1 MTGPARGNRVKRAL
15 AGGEVAVVVAGHSAS
30 SDTADFVGR
39 LGFDGLWL
47 EGEHGAVT
55 WDRIGDLSRA
65 CELWDMAA
73 MYRVRTLEPSLVAR
87 ALTLGVHGIVVPQVS
102 TADEARRLVAAAK
115 FAPQGVRGVS
125 RGRRSYG
132 RPGFLDEENDQ
143 TVLVVQLE
151 DPGALRNAEEIA
163 AVPGIDV
170 VFVAP
175 NDLAQAMGHQ
185 GRPDHP
191 EVAGA
196 IDGALG
202 RIAATGAAA
211 PGTLCPADQ
220 VDRFTALGVRF
231 LYTSYD
237 AWITAGARDFRR
249 ALDDATARRDPRQG
263 DPGQGTA
270 PAPQGTARQDG
281 AA

>member
-1 MTGPARGNRVKRAL
+1 MTGPARGNRVRRAL
-15 AGGEVAVVVAGHSAS
+15 DGGEIAVVVAGHSAT
-30 SDTADFVGR
+30 SDTADFVGQ

-115 FAPQGVRGVS
+115 FAPQGARGVS

-132 RPGFLDEENDQ
+132 RPGFLDKENDE

-151 DPGALRNAEEIA
+151 DPDALRNAEEIA

-191 EVAGA
+191 EVADA
-196 IDGALG
+196 IDETLT
-202 RIAATGAAA
+202 RIAAAGTA

-220 VDRFTALGVRF
+220 IDRFTGLGARF

-249 ALDDATARRDPRQG
+249 ALDAATARRDPRQG
-263 DPGQGTA
+263 
-270 PAPQGTARQDG
+270 TARQDG